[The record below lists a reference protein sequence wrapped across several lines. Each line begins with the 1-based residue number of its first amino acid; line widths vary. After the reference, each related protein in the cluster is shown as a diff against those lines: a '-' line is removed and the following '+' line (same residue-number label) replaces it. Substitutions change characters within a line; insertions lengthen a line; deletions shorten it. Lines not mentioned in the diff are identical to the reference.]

1 MRSPLLLS
9 ILLSAT
15 MGACTRPLTSDMTGT
30 GGTGRATGG
39 GAGGANRGVGGLD
52 GSGVASLCD
61 TLVAEYQSATTAAQG
76 CQVGASGQ
84 CQQVAS
90 ATLSDC
96 TCPLDVTDSAA
107 LTLIQKAWRAAGC
120 ADPAPPCAILC
131 PAALN
136 TTCVSTDG
144 GSTGFCSYVP
154 GTGGTSGAGGGGATG
169 GTSGAGGSPVDGGLG
184 ACDMFVTEY
193 AAVLS
198 GARSC
203 TAGAT
208 AQCAQRVPPSLL
220 PCDAA
225 CSEFVNDSSVLGAIR
240 QEWDA
245 AGCGE
250 TTTLCPPIV
259 CRFARGAVCAPS
271 DAGGSV
277 CSTSYQ

>member
-9 ILLSAT
+9 ILLGAT
-15 MGACTRPLTSDMTGT
+15 LGACTQPLTSDKTGT
-30 GGTGRATGG
+30 GGTGG
-39 GAGGANRGVGGLD
+39 GAGGANPGTGGLG
-52 GSGVASLCD
+52 GSSVAPLCD
-61 TLVAEYQSATTAAQG
+61 TLVAEYQSAATAALG

-84 CQQVAS
+84 CQQVVS

-96 TCPLDVTDSAA
+96 TCSIYVTDDAA
-107 LTLIQKAWRAAGC
+107 LATIRNAWQAAGC
-120 ADPAPPCAILC
+120 VVPGPSCDLLC
-131 PAALN
+131 PVALN
-136 TTCVSTDG
+136 STCVSTDG

-154 GTGGTSGAGGGGATG
+154 GTGGTGGAGVGGATG
-169 GTSGAGGSPVDGGLG
+169 GTTGAGGSPVDGGLG
-184 ACDMFVTEY
+184 PCDMFATEY

-208 AQCAQRVPPSLL
+208 AQCAEQVPSWLS
-220 PCDAA
+220 PCFAD
-225 CSEFVNDSSVLGAIR
+225 CTEFVTDSSVLDVIR

-245 AGCGE
+245 ASCGA
-250 TTTLCPPIV
+250 TITLCPLIA
-259 CRFARGAVCAPS
+259 CRHATGAVCASS